1 MKDGIIDNCLKL
13 LQLAPQSLCSTIA
26 ELFHILNNSSAIAEL
41 FHILNATEIAEPL
54 FRVLLCW
61 VFSLWG
67 QHISTC
73 KYIGGTSKSCNLE
86 AYSKPSCWTL
96 DFSSGIPIPNNSA
109 AGHRTV
115 ISPSCAGTFLARYY
129 NKVFSCATRTTFRI
143 WNIELKANN
152 DKSFGKNF
160 HKLDKGSYWCRRYFW
175 ACKGY
180 YSIRPLTTTCTLGIS
195 CFSSLNVLYS
205 NADYYFKVPVVVLVK
220 LLHSTLSIALNA
232 SRVHDRSGASS
243 AEQMM
248 EAVVGPFKISS
259 LRRRIW

>member
-1 MKDGIIDNCLKL
+1 MEAPCCSFHDSYKMDMFFKHAVRRNCGGSYFNCLM
-13 LQLAPQSLCSTIA
+13 
-26 ELFHILNNSSAIAEL
+26 HY
-41 FHILNATEIAEPL
+41 PL
-54 FRVLLCW
+54 FDIVAVKLPLDLEFRSLFCAAQFKASIYLLLSNW
-61 VFSLWG
+61 AKTGL

-129 NKVFSCATRTTFRI
+129 NKQTMI
-143 WNIELKANN
+143 KALE
-152 DKSFGKNF
+152 K
-160 HKLDKGSYWCRRYFW
+160 
-175 ACKGY
+175 
-180 YSIRPLTTTCTLGIS
+180 IS
-195 CFSSLNVLYS
+195 TNWTKAVTD
-205 NADYYFKVPVVVLVK
+205 AGVPVVVLVK